1 MPMDPNL
8 THDLDT
14 VVARAT
20 PEGEGGLA
28 VVRLSG
34 PQALAIASRVFRG
47 AGYGQGSGEPGPG
60 PDPAA
65 PGDSVAP
72 GAGEGSRKGS
82 GPTPAALYTVFS
94 MSLLTP
100 NTKTRKH
107 LP

>member
-1 MPMDPNL
+1 MDPNL
-8 THDLDT
+8 TRDLDT

-47 AGYGQGSGEPGPG
+47 AGYGQGSGERARAPTRRRLATASPRA
-60 PDPAA
+60 PARA
-65 PGDSVAP
+65 PARTPVP
-72 GAGEGSRKGS
+72 
-82 GPTPAALYTVFS
+82 PPAALYTVFS
-94 MSLLTP
+94 TSQLTP

>member
-1 MPMDPNL
+1 MDPNL

-47 AGYGQGSGEPGPG
+47 AGYGRGSGEPGPG

-65 PGDSVAP
+65 PGDSAAP
-72 GAGEGSRKGS
+72 GGEGPART
-82 GPTPAALYTVFS
+82 PVPPPAALYTVFS
-94 MSLLTP
+94 MNRLMP
-100 NTKTRKH
+100 NTKTRRH